1 MIARIYERVR
11 NLINLALLM
20 RLSAAIRF
28 FAFLCIFG
36 ARKSHGFGVFKY
48 VEALNGA
55 ISSVPLDSV
64 SSKISLSKLALL
76 TLFLRKRKQNL
87 TQYNNL
93 RLLYSNLQTVIKK
106 TMDRE

>member
-64 SSKISLSKLALL
+64 SSKISLSQLALL
-76 TLFLRKRKQNL
+76 TLFLKK
-87 TQYNNL
+87 
-93 RLLYSNLQTVIKK
+93 KK
-106 TMDRE
+106 TKLNTIQQFALVIQ